1 MAKLTRS
8 TIDFLKSL
16 KENNNREWFKTNKAL
31 FDKAKIEFEVFVD
44 KLIAQIALFDPS
56 IGHQT
61 AKDCVFR
68 IYRDVRFSND
78 KSPYKTHFGAYIS
91 AATSKSDIHSYAGY
105 YFHIEPAGESMLAG
119 GAYMPQGPWLKGIRK
134 EISYNGDE
142 LKRIINDGEFAKC
155 FGELEGEK
163 LKKPPKDYPAD
174 HRDIEL
180 LKLKSFLAVHKCTDN
195 QIVSDDFLSYSAKA
209 FKTLYPLNHF
219 LNEAKD

>member
-1 MAKLTRS
+1 MAKITQS
-8 TIDFLKSL
+8 TLDFLNEL
-16 KENNNREWFKTNKAL
+16 KENNSREWFNANKNL
-31 FDKAKIEFEVFVD
+31 FEKAKKEIEDFVD
-44 KLIAQIALFDPS
+44 ALIPMIARVDPS
-56 IGHQT
+56 IGHHT
-61 AKDCVFR
+61 AKECVFR

-105 YFHIEPAGESMLAG
+105 YFHIEPSGESMLAG

-134 EISYNGDE
+134 EISYNSE
-142 LKRIINDGEFAKC
+142 EFKRILNNKSFRQI

-163 LKKPPKDYPAD
+163 LKKTPRDYPAD
-174 HRDIEL
+174 HPEIEL

-195 QIVSDDFLSYSAKA
+195 EVVSPDFLEHSVEV